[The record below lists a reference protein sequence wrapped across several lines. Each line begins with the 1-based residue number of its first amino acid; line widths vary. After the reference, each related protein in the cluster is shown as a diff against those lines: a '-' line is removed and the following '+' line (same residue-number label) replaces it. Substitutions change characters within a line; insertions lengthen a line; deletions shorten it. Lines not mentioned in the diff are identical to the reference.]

1 VGEPRGVATWGG
13 NGKKEQITNECAKNP
28 EDLCCRN
35 GMGKCAALIVGLIF
49 VLFVCGFGC
58 FWFKMKRNCRT
69 NQPV

>member
-1 VGEPRGVATWGG
+1 MYNIRHILLMVIFFHAV
-13 NGKKEQITNECAKNP
+13 TNECAKNP

-49 VLFVCGFGC
+49 GLFLCGFGC
-58 FWFKMKRNCRT
+58 FWFKMKRNSQT